1 MCRGTKVYGKAQG
14 LNAYKYCNYNS
25 PNGMFK
31 DKNIL
36 EDKFTFKYVICDFK
50 ININWGN
57 VEKKCKEKV

>member
-1 MCRGTKVYGKAQG
+1 
-14 LNAYKYCNYNS
+14 
-25 PNGMFK
+25 MFK

-36 EDKFTFKYVICDFK
+36 EDKFIFKYVICDFK